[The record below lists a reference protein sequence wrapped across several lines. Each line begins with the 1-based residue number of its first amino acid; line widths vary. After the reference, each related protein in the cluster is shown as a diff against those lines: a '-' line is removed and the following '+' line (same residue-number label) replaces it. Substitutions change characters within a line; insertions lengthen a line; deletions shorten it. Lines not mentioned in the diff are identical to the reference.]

1 VVPEERT
8 EASCHGGR
16 RGPRL
21 TLHDGTNGTKQ
32 AVLALEA
39 VDGERAL
46 RAVAHAGSWV
56 EQRGHFL
63 TARVIIADHR

>member
-1 VVPEERT
+1 LWAE
-8 EASCHGGR
+8 
-16 RGPRL
+16 L
-21 TLHDGTNGTKQ
+21 TLHDGTKQ

-56 EQRGHFL
+56 EQRAAWRKPRSVEPTL
-63 TARVIIADHR
+63 AYS